1 VNVFAAVEATD
12 ILEVIWVSLVAGV
25 VVSITYSCVVLGTAR
40 SAVARRNGHGSTA
53 VLWGGVALI
62 SFAAF
67 AATVVFGVH
76 IMLSKS

>member
-1 VNVFAAVEATD
+1 VSVFAAVKAAD

-25 VVSITYSCVVLGTAR
+25 VVSTTYSCVVLGTAR
-40 SAVARRNGHGSTA
+40 SADARRNGQGSAA

-62 SFAAF
+62 AFAAF
-67 AATVVFGVH
+67 AATVVYGVH